1 MHDKKCV
8 IVVDGALPIGL
19 IANASA
25 VMGVSIGHL
34 FPEVLGADTKDK
46 SGQNHRGITAIV
58 LPILKADAKK
68 ISELFAVTKNDTD
81 IVAMDFSDIAQ
92 RTRDYADYT
101 SQLAVTNPEELRYAS
116 IALYGDAKKIKSLT
130 GSLPLLR

>member
-8 IVVDGALPIGL
+8 IVVDGDLPIGL

-34 FPEVLGADTKDK
+34 FPEVLGTDTQDK

-58 LPILKADAKK
+58 LPILKANAQK
-68 ISELFAVTKNDTD
+68 ISALFAATKNDAD
-81 IVAMDFSDIAQ
+81 IVVMDFSDVAQ

-101 SQLAVTNPEELRYAS
+101 AQLAATNPEELRYAG